1 MIILNV
7 TYKCIPGMREEFLE
21 AILREG
27 IDEASRAEADNLKYD
42 YYIPLDG
49 GDDLLLVE
57 KWRDGTDLKAHAETP
72 HYAKLKELKPVY
84 VTETV
89 VERYE
94 ITEHTKEEKP
104 MEEQIITITVKTQ
117 GDSCELSDAEI
128 KDWYMNKITALFDP
142 RWGAPEITVDVKR
155 RPL

>member
-21 AILREG
+21 AIKNEG
-27 IDEASRAEADNLKYD
+27 IDEASRAEAGNLKYD

-57 KWRDGTDLKAHAETP
+57 TWRDGTDLRAHAEMP
-72 HYAKLKELKPVY
+72 HYAKLKELKPQY

-94 ITEHTKEEKP
+94 ITEHIKEEKP
-104 MEEQIITITVKTQ
+104 MEEQIITITVKTK
-117 GDSCELSDAEI
+117 GNPCELSDAEI
-128 KDWYMNKITALFDP
+128 KAWYAERVASLFDP
-142 RWGAPEITVDVKR
+142 QWGTPKITVEVTRK
-155 RPL
+155 